1 MFKGLSFSFI
11 SMSHASLHRNLAEK
25 QRDIF
30 SAIPAATASLPQLHV
45 IQEAVFSSLLL
56 ALGNKGDVSPEARL
70 GAAAE
75 NTATIHT
82 LAEQIT
88 ALDHLERAIHKSLR
102 SDFAYKDLTR
112 ELLQTAGFFRKARKI
127 IVGAYSSDRST
138 SKASGAG
145 STVQSPEKPGSIPL
159 FDEVMHKILDPSI
172 GPTNVLRLICESVL
186 EVTTAD
192 MVAIFMM
199 DRATNMFHLR
209 HVMANDAPKTLDKE
223 KVSASWGQF
232 KVSPHNKG
240 GDIGLFEI
248 ALAEKRPIFS
258 ADIENDPRVN
268 MPDLLSKIGI
278 KAMLLIPMF
287 ESDKPFGFM
296 SVALAAKQT
305 FSPEETESLS
315 LFANQAAVAW
325 RNAELHGELRKSEKK
340 YRNLIENAID
350 IIFIVDL
357 EGRFVSINKRAE
369 EITGYKVEDL
379 VGRPFSDL
387 INPEDLPRVMDG
399 WSGGLE
405 GGTEIMPVKIK
416 NARGEAIH
424 LEVNSSMCEE
434 DGELKGLM
442 AIARD
447 TTLETKREEEF
458 QHLHASVLEANQKLE
473 DSMAKLRATQA
484 KLIQTEKLSA
494 MSELISGIAHELN
507 NPLTG
512 VIGYA
517 QLLLETTRDPES
529 RRGLE
534 KVGREAIR
542 CKKIVQNLLGFSR
555 HHKPQQE
562 IVDVNAIVLNVLELK
577 ECSANSDDIRH
588 VTHLAEDPPQVM
600 GDFRQLQDVFMN
612 ILSNACFALTSSNG
626 GGTIEITTETDR
638 HNGCGR
644 IYISDDGPGILPENL
659 PRIFDPFFTTRET
672 GQGTGL
678 GLSLAYGIVQRHG
691 GQISAESVP
700 HKGTTL
706 KIQLPLAR
714 SQAESVETELLKTQ
728 QSPSRAQAYHAL
740 VVDDEEVILDLL
752 TDILAQMG
760 LSVERACNGMEAL
773 QKIAA
778 SRFDFIICDMKM
790 PGMDG
795 GALYRTLQEKDPGL
809 SKRIIFSTGD
819 TLSEEFR
826 SFCATTD
833 CKIIEK
839 PFLIEDIKEAIEAL
853 DKP

>member
-1 MFKGLSFSFI
+1 
-11 SMSHASLHRNLAEK
+11 MSHASLHRTLTEK
-25 QRDIF
+25 QRGIF
-30 SAIPAATASLPQLHV
+30 SSIPAASASVPLLSAL
-45 IQEAVFSSLLL
+45 QEAVFSSLVST
-56 ALGNKGDVSPEARL
+56 LGDKGDVSTEDRL
-70 GAAAE
+70 GAAAD
-75 NTATIHT
+75 NAANAHSFV
-82 LAEQIT
+82 EQIT
-88 ALDHLERAIHKSLR
+88 ALDDLEKAVLESLR
-102 SDFAYKDLTR
+102 NDHTDENLTG
-112 ELLQTAGFFRKARKI
+112 ELLQTANFFCEVRGI
-127 IVGAYSSDRST
+127 IAGAYSSDRST
-138 SKASGAG
+138 SRAGGAG
-145 STVQSPEKPGSIPL
+145 DNIHIPERPGSIHL

-172 GPTNVLRLICESVL
+172 GPTNVLRMICESVL

-199 DRATNMFHLR
+199 DRATNTFHLR
-209 HVMANDAPKTLDKE
+209 HVMAGDAFKTLDKE
-223 KVSASWGQF
+223 KASDLLGTF
-232 KVSPHNKG
+232 KVSPQKKEG
-240 GDIGLFEI
+240 ISGLFEI

-258 ADIENDPRVN
+258 ADIEHDSRVN

-278 KAMLLIPMF
+278 KAMLLVPMF
-287 ESDKPFGFM
+287 ESGRPFGFM

-305 FSPEETESLS
+305 FSPEEVESLS

-325 RNAELHGELRKSEKK
+325 RNAELLGELRASEKK
-340 YRNLIENAID
+340 YRDLIENAID

-379 VGRPFSDL
+379 VGRPFSEL
-387 INPEDLPRVMDG
+387 ISPEDLPVIMEG
-399 WSGGLE
+399 WTGGLK
-405 GGTEIMPVKIK
+405 GGTNIMPVRIED
-416 NARGEAIH
+416 ARGEVIH
-424 LEVNSSMCEE
+424 LEVNSSMIEE

-447 TTLETKREEEF
+447 VTLETKREEEF
-458 QHLHASVLEANQKLE
+458 QQLHASVLEANRKLE

-494 MSELISGIAHELN
+494 MSGLISGIAHELN

-512 VIGYA
+512 IIGYA
-517 QLLLETTRDPES
+517 QLLLETTQDPES
-529 RRGLE
+529 RPDLE
-534 KVGREAIR
+534 KIGREALR

-562 IVDVNAIVLNVLELK
+562 LVDVNAVVRSVLELK
-577 ECSANSDDIRH
+577 EHSANSGDIRH
-588 VTHLAEDPPQVM
+588 VTRLAQDPPQVM
-600 GDFRQLQDVFMN
+600 GDFRQLQEVLMN
-612 ILSNACFALTSSNG
+612 ILNNAHLALASGNG
-626 GGTIEITTETDR
+626 GGTIEMTTETDEYD
-638 HNGCGR
+638 GCVR
-644 IYISDDGPGILPENL
+644 ICISDDGPGILPENL

-691 GQISAESVP
+691 GQISAESIP
-700 HKGTTL
+700 HQETTL

-714 SQAESVETELLKTQ
+714 GRAESVETELPGTQ
-728 QSPSRAQAYHAL
+728 QSRSRSQAIRAL

-760 LSVERACNGMEAL
+760 LSAERACNGTEAL

-778 SRFDFIICDMKM
+778 SRFNVIICDMKM

-795 GALYRTLQEKDPGL
+795 RTLYRAIQEKDPEL
-809 SKRIIFSTGD
+809 SKKMIFSTGD

-833 CKIIEK
+833 CTIIEK
-839 PFLIEDIKEAIEAL
+839 PFLIEDIKKAIEAL